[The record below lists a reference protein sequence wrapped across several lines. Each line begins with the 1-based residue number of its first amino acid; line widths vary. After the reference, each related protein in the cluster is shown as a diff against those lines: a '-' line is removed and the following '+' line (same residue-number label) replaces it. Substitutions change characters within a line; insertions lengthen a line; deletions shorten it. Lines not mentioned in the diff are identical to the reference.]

1 MLSVL
6 VGGALG
12 LAQQPASP
20 GDAVVVDFLA
30 TTNDGK
36 PITDLKAEDVTLR
49 VDGRQRTLR
58 SLQLVEHGAS
68 ATGATTAGDPPPMPF
83 AVNDAPDRSRAIL
96 FAIEDASI
104 NTNSGRVV
112 RDTIV
117 KFLEGMSSGDRIGL
131 VTVPQ
136 ATLRADLAPGG
147 AKARE
152 VSQQITGRAPAS
164 ASTAESTCRTRDT
177 LEALRNLLSSLAGG
191 IGIRF

>member
-1 MLSVL
+1 
-6 VGGALG
+6 
-12 LAQQPASP
+12 
-20 GDAVVVDFLA
+20 
-30 TTNDGK
+30 
-36 PITDLKAEDVTLR
+36 
-49 VDGRQRTLR
+49 
-58 SLQLVEHGAS
+58 
-68 ATGATTAGDPPPMPF
+68 MPF
-83 AVNDAPDRSRAIL
+83 GVNDAPDRSRAIL

-117 KFLEGMSSGDRIGL
+117 KFLEGVSASDRIGL

-152 VSQQITGRAPAS
+152 VAQQITGRAPAS

-177 LEALRNLLSSLAGG
+177 LEALRNLLSSLAGADTPTTVLVFSG
-191 IGIRF
+191 GLIGSARSGSQAGSGAAATSRPNTSSASAARADSPGPRST